1 MIVIVDASVAAK
13 WFLPEE
19 HSDHA
24 ALLLAPE
31 YELVA
36 PDLIRLEVG
45 SALLKALRR
54 NEITVAD
61 CIEALGA
68 LLPGAVRTV
77 RSADHAEAAFEY
89 ARRFGGSVYDAI
101 YVSVARDLGARIVTD
116 DARLAAVAGKMGVDA
131 SMIAEGAPALPDST
145 A

>member
-1 MIVIVDASVAAK
+1 M
-13 WFLPEE
+13 
-19 HSDHA
+19 
-24 ALLLAPE
+24 
-31 YELVA
+31 
-36 PDLIRLEVG
+36 G
-45 SALLKALRR
+45 STLLKALRR

-89 ARRFGGSVYDAI
+89 ARRFGGSVYDAV
-101 YVSVARDLGARIVTD
+101 YVSVARELGMPIVTD

-131 SMIAEGAPALPDST
+131 SMIAEGAPALPGST
-145 A
+145 V